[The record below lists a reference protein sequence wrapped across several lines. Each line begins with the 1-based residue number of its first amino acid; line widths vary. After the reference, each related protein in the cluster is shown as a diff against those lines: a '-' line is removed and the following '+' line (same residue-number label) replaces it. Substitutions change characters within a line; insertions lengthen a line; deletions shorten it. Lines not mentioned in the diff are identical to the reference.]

1 MQPPCGRGQWPE
13 RTWHG
18 PLTAAAPSTHPRPP
32 GQDRRS
38 SAVHPGLCWCTPG
51 ALWCPHADGQ
61 QHSAGAPLG
70 LYGAQMQTASSTGA
84 RLTPG
89 SSSPFTRLLSQPT
102 PAAVACQASFFSQQS
117 HKWGLESTGVHSSL
131 NHSLP
136 AKVLT
141 DVHLA

>member
-1 MQPPCGRGQWPE
+1 MV
-13 RTWHG
+13 T
-18 PLTAAAPSTHPRPP
+18 T
-32 GQDRRS
+32 
-38 SAVHPGLCWCTPG
+38 
-51 ALWCPHADGQ
+51 ADGQ

-89 SSSPFTRLLSQPT
+89 SSSPFMRLLSQPT

-117 HKWGLESTGVHSSL
+117 HKWGLESTGVNSSL